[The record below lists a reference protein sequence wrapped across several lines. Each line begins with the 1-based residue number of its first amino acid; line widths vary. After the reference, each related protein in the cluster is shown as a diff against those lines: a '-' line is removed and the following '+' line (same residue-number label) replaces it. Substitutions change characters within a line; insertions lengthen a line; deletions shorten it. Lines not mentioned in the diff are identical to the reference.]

1 MTLRHTIERYCCLT
15 FFLVTLLMSPIVRAA
30 TIGEETMINL
40 TLMDGLAGETV
51 NKVLTDHYG
60 MDSHN

>member
-1 MTLRHTIERYCCLT
+1 MPLRHTIERYCCLT

-40 TLMDGLAGETV
+40 TLMDEYRL
-51 NKVLTDHYG
+51 L
-60 MDSHN
+60 